1 MAGDR
6 GKRRLRT
13 GWSQTG
19 QWRLPETESS
29 NAAIETR
36 SGDAGERPVG
46 QEVGSSKSSLLV
58 AVHNLARLPSRQNEP
73 VASV

>member
-1 MAGDR
+1 MV
-6 GKRRLRT
+6 
-13 GWSQTG
+13 
-19 QWRLPETESS
+19 PETESS
-29 NAAIETR
+29 NAAIETW

-58 AVHNLARLPSRQNEP
+58 AVHNLARLPSPQNEP